1 MNLLFI
7 CTGNTCRSPMAEG
20 IAKTIL
26 GQTATSC
33 GLAAMEGAPAA
44 DHAIAV
50 AKEHGIDLTAHRAT
64 PLTES
69 ALNEADRIYVMSQS
83 HADALTRFRPELADK
98 IRVMGISDP
107 FGGSLDTYRQCFNEI
122 LAYLED
128 EPWN

>member
-20 IAKTIL
+20 YARTVL
-26 GQTATSC
+26 GQDAASL
-33 GLAAMEGAPAA
+33 GLAAVAGVPAA
-44 DHAIAV
+44 ENAV
-50 AKEHGIDLTAHRAT
+50 AVAAENGIDLTGHRAA

-69 ALNEADRIYVMSQS
+69 ALNVAQRIYVMSQG
-83 HADALTRFRPELADK
+83 HADLLTRIRPDLTEK

-107 FGGSLDTYRQCFNEI
+107 YGGSIDTYRQCFKEI
-122 LAYLED
+122 AAFLEN